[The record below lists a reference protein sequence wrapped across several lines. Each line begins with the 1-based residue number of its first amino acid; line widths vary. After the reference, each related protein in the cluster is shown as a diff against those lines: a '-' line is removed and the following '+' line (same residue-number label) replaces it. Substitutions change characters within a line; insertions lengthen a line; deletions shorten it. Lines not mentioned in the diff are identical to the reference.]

1 MPGLPFH
8 DQSMDASVD
17 HSDPFSVRA
26 SKGLLATPE
35 RPLCALC
42 KGTKM
47 LCNKERCP
55 ILVKFYAKLKHA
67 PKIAGTTL
75 YGSAPGVFVGR
86 HGYPMVSI
94 GPLVPPVL
102 GDTSEMDTPERW
114 IGKTIDDIVGFR
126 SSLVRGMYRVNVRR
140 PEKFGKIV
148 EDMALL
154 SMAHDPV
161 DTNAEFY
168 RRPSG
173 HIELDD
179 EVQPFGPSAPLKSA
193 ALGNFRLDD
202 RIEKAHYDTDLLA
215 RDAVLELYGDDT
227 LVTRIQR
234 AFSMGA
240 FGAKKSRRIVPTRQS
255 ITAVDSIIGLALVDR
270 VRTLPLISEYRV
282 FESWQL
288 DNRFIVLMLPE
299 PWSYELVEAW
309 YPDTVWNPAGR
320 EIMII
325 SDAERYEGRTT
336 YASIGGCYYA
346 ARLATCEHLLR
357 EGRQAKVVIL
367 REAHSGYIMPVGVW
381 NVREN
386 VRAALRG
393 PGERFSSLEA
403 ALTHIQSKFDIP
415 MSRWTRNSFV
425 LKDSRFQR
433 RLTDF

>member
-1 MPGLPFH
+1 MG
-8 DQSMDASVD
+8 ASFD
-17 HSDPFSVRA
+17 TADPFSVKA
-26 SKGLLATPE
+26 GKGLVE
-35 RPLCALC
+35 REQPLCALC

-47 LCNKERCP
+47 LCSKARCP
-55 ILVKFYAKLKHA
+55 ILVKHYAKLKNQ
-67 PKIAGTTL
+67 PQIDSTVL

-94 GPLVPPVL
+94 GPLVPPVI
-102 GDTSEMDTPERW
+102 GDTSEMDTPEQW

-126 SSLVRGMYRVNVRR
+126 SSLVRGLYKVNVRK
-140 PEKFGKIV
+140 PEKFGRIV
-148 EDMALL
+148 DDMALL
-154 SMAHDPV
+154 SMAKDPV

-168 RRPSG
+168 RKPAGR
-173 HIELDD
+173 IELDD
-179 EVQPFGPSAPLKSA
+179 EVQPFGPSAPLKKA
-193 ALGNFRLDD
+193 EIGNFKLDD
-202 RIEKAHYDTDLLA
+202 RIEKAHYDTDLMA
-215 RDAVLELYGDDT
+215 RDAVLDVYHDNT

-234 AFSMGA
+234 AFSMGV
-240 FGAKKSRRIVPTRQS
+240 FGAKKTRRIVPTRQS
-255 ITAVDSIIGLALVDR
+255 ITAVDSIIGESLMEK
-270 VRTLPLISEYRV
+270 VRELPIINEYRV

-325 SDAERYEGRTT
+325 SDAERFDGRTT

-346 ARLATCEHLLR
+346 ARLATCEYLLK

-386 VRAALRG
+386 VRNAFRG
-393 PGERFSSLEA
+393 PHSAFNSLES
-403 ALTHIQSKFDIP
+403 ALTYIQTRFDIP
-415 MSRWTRNSFV
+415 MSRWTLNSFI